1 MSKSD
6 IVRQIAK
13 ESGLELIDLPLSK
26 TKVEVFKKEY
36 DGESIVD
43 LGRDIYEALDAAYNP
58 VFNLIPVDDHG
69 FQKGTFTVA
78 IVWSEEPSHDI
89 Q

>member
-1 MSKSD
+1 M
-6 IVRQIAK
+6 I
-13 ESGLELIDLPLSK
+13 
-26 TKVEVFKKEY
+26 EVFKKEY

-43 LGRDIYEALDAAYNP
+43 LGRDIFEALSTEYNP
-58 VFNLIPVDDHG
+58 VLDLIPVDARG

-78 IVWSEEPSHDI
+78 ITWSEETGHDN

>member
-1 MSKSD
+1 M
-6 IVRQIAK
+6 I
-13 ESGLELIDLPLSK
+13 
-26 TKVEVFKKEY
+26 EVFKKEY

-43 LGRDIYEALDAAYNP
+43 LGRDIYEALDTAFNP
-58 VFNLIPVDDHG
+58 VIDLIPVDSYG

-78 IVWSEEPSHDI
+78 IVWSEERSHD

>member
-1 MSKSD
+1 MTTDKFGAED
-6 IVRQIAK
+6 MI
-13 ESGLELIDLPLSK
+13 
-26 TKVEVFKKEY
+26 EVFKKEY

-43 LGRDIYEALDAAYNP
+43 LTRDVSEAFVTAYNP
-58 VFNLIPVDDHG
+58 AIDLIPVDAHG

-78 IVWSEEPSHDI
+78 IVWSEEPSHDN